1 MRFLSS
7 WIHQIIG
14 KMKCMWS
21 TTKSIVHIQ
30 RGNGHESME
39 RNIWRHL
46 TQYLTHIRH
55 QNLFIGS
62 YIFHSWFVHS
72 VDVVHQTQAAPVDT
86 DCKRDMSSERDKKQ
100 ATKKVTREETWTLQP
115 FNVNNI
121 KVGKNFN
128 GPELNALNRNFS
140 KKRNLIEDCWWI

>member
-39 RNIWRHL
+39 RNIWKHL

-62 YIFHSWFVHS
+62 YIFHPWFVHS
-72 VDVVHQTQAAPVDT
+72 VDVVHQTQVAPVDAG
-86 DCKRDMSSERDKKQ
+86 CKRDMSSERDKKQ
-100 ATKKVTREETWTLQP
+100 ATKAVTREETWTWNSL
-115 FNVNNI
+115 
-121 KVGKNFN
+121 
-128 GPELNALNRNFS
+128 LCSFS
-140 KKRNLIEDCWWI
+140 TLTISKSAITSMAQNWMHSTETFLRRETW